1 MYKRRVIV
9 FLMFI
14 LLVFLGL
21 LGRLYDLQVIR
32 ADDSRRAFEEVQ
44 TQTIALP
51 AMRGAI
57 LDNHGNYLAKNV
69 PCFEF
74 CMDYRLMSEDDGWI
88 RKQKRAISRGLSKGK
103 LPGSASRDEAE
114 QMFQEMK
121 EKSWRLAAEACGSA
135 QKRDEM
141 ISGIVHRV
149 SELIS
154 SRRDRPIEADS
165 AHPLAA
171 ELDDATASVLRAKLD
186 GTIGVSVRP
195 AMRRQYPAGET
206 ACHIIGVMGAV
217 TAADRNRHNDA
228 SADALTQLRED
239 YRLDDVIG
247 QFGVEKLCEST
258 LRGVRGYRETAGAGK
273 PEVLVPAQDGKD
285 VRLSL
290 DIDLQE
296 ELTKKYR
303 QRYPGKNGCAVLLN
317 VRDGTILAMISIPT
331 FDLNKYR
338 QDYARLRADDFDF
351 PMIHRAI
358 TRVYAP
364 GSTAKPL
371 AALAA
376 LGAGDITAETVFTCA
391 GSVYP
396 GRDHPIKCTGTH
408 GPLDLLHAIG
418 KSCNV
423 YFYHVGERLEHDHP
437 GRMMQVYREFGFGES
452 LATGLAGE
460 AAGKLPE
467 RTDPAT
473 AGMLAF
479 GQGPIAVTPLH
490 VANAM
495 ATIARRGQFIS
506 PTVLLGDTEQV
517 RRKVNVP
524 DGFFDVVQRGMHGV
538 TQAGGTAQTAFRGA
552 DLGFEVCGKSGTA
565 QTPPQWQD
573 RVGDHRM
580 REDEILRKGNM
591 VWFSGFAPYGDPQI
605 AFAVLVEYVDWDEE
619 GGGAAVA
626 APFAIEALR
635 ACKEHGYI
643 K

>member
-9 FLMFI
+9 FLSFI
-14 LLVFLGL
+14 LLVFAGL
-21 LGRLYDLQVIR
+21 LGRLYDLQVIHGE
-32 ADDSRRAFEEVQ
+32 DSRKAFEEVQ
-44 TQTIALP
+44 TQLVTLP

-74 CMDYRLMSEDDGWI
+74 CMDYRLMSGDDGWI
-88 RKQKRAISRGLSKGK
+88 RKQQRAIARGLAKG
-103 LPGSASRDEAE
+103 GRANSANRDAAE
-114 QMFQEMK
+114 QIFQEMSD
-121 EKSWRLAAEACGSA
+121 KSWSLAADACGST
-135 QKRDEM
+135 QKRDE
-141 ISGIVHRV
+141 IV
-149 SELIS
+149 SEIVDRVEQLIAK
-154 SRRDRPIEADS
+154 RRDRPIEADS
-165 AHPLAA
+165 AHALVT
-171 ELDDATASVLRAKLD
+171 ELDDATASVLRSKLE
-186 GTIGVSVRP
+186 GTVGLSVRP

-206 ACHIIGVMGAV
+206 ACHIIGVVGPV
-217 TAADRNRHNDA
+217 TPLDRDRHNNA
-228 SADALTQLRED
+228 NADALTQLREE

-247 QFGVEKLCEST
+247 QFGVEKLCEPT
-258 LRGVRGYRETAGAGK
+258 LRGVRGYRQTAGTGK
-273 PEVLVPAQDGKD
+273 PDVVVPARDGRD

-290 DIDLQE
+290 DIDLQN

-303 QRYPGKNGCAVLLN
+303 QTYPGKNGCAVLLN
-317 VRDGTILAMISIPT
+317 VSDGTILAMISIPT

-338 QDYARLRADDFDF
+338 QDYAHLLADDFDF

-371 AALAA
+371 AALASLA
-376 LGAGDITAETVFTCA
+376 AGDITAETVFDCQ

-396 GRDHPIKCTGTH
+396 GRERPIKCTGTH
-408 GPLDLLHAIG
+408 GPLDLVHAIG

-423 YFYHVGERLEHDHP
+423 YFYHVGERLEHNHP

-460 AAGKLPE
+460 AAGKLPD
-467 RTDPAT
+467 RTDPST

-490 VANAM
+490 VASAM

-506 PTVLLGDTEQV
+506 PSVLLGDPDQV

-524 DGFFDVVQRGMHGV
+524 DWFYDVVQKGMHGV
-538 TQAGGTAQTAFRGA
+538 TQAGGTAQTAFHDA

-565 QTPPQWQD
+565 QTAPQWQD
-573 RVGDHRM
+573 RNGDHRM
-580 REDEILRKGNM
+580 QEDEILRKGNM
-591 VWFSGFAPYGDPQI
+591 VWFSGFAPYGNPKI
-605 AFAVLVEYVDWDEE
+605 AFAVIVEYVDWDTE

-635 ACKEHGYI
+635 ACKERGYI

>member
-9 FLMFI
+9 FLAFI

-21 LGRLYDLQVIR
+21 LGRLYDLQVIHGE
-32 ADDSRRAFEEVQ
+32 DSRKAFEEVQ
-44 TQTIALP
+44 SQLVALP

-74 CMDYRLMSEDDGWI
+74 CMDYRLMSGDPGWI
-88 RKQKRAISRGLSKGK
+88 MKQKRAIAKGLAKGK
-103 LPGSASRDEAE
+103 RSTSGNRDAAE
-114 QMFQEMK
+114 RMFQEMSDK
-121 EKSWRLAAEACGSA
+121 ARNLAAEACGSV
-135 QKRDEM
+135 QKRDEI
-141 ISGIVHRV
+141 ISGIVDRV
-149 SELIS
+149 EQLIS
-154 SRRDRPIEADS
+154 TRHDRPIEADS
-165 AHPLAA
+165 SHALVT
-171 ELDDATASVLRAKLD
+171 ELDDAAASVLRAKLD

-195 AMRRQYPAGET
+195 AMRRLYPAGET

-217 TAADRNRHNDA
+217 TVQDRDRHNDA
-228 SADALTQLRED
+228 TADALRRMREE

-258 LRGVRGYRETAGAGK
+258 LRGIRGYRQTAGTGK
-273 PEVLVPAQDGKD
+273 PEVLVPAQDGTD

-290 DIDLQE
+290 DIELQD

-303 QRYPGKNGCAVLLN
+303 QMYAGKNGCAVLLN

-338 QDYARLRADDFDF
+338 QDYAHLLADDFNF

-358 TRVYAP
+358 TRAYAP

-376 LGAGDITAETVFTCA
+376 LGTGDITAETVYTCEGA
-391 GSVYP
+391 VFP
-396 GRDHPIKCTGTH
+396 GREHPINCTGTH
-408 GPLDLLHAIG
+408 GPLDLVHALG

-423 YFYHVGERLEHDHP
+423 YFYRVGEKLEHNHP
-437 GRMMQVYREFGFGES
+437 GRMMQVYREFGYGEN

-460 AAGKLPE
+460 FAGKLPD
-467 RTDPAT
+467 RTDPGT

-490 VANAM
+490 VASAM
-495 ATIARRGQFIS
+495 GTIARRGLFIS
-506 PTVLLGDTEQV
+506 PTVIMGDSDQV
-517 RRKVNVP
+517 RRKVDIP
-524 DGFFDVVQRGMHGV
+524 ESLYAAVQRGMHGV
-538 TQAGGTAQTAFRGA
+538 TQAGGTAQTAFHDA

-573 RVGDHRM
+573 RNGDHRM
-580 REDEILRKGNM
+580 QEDEILRKGNM
-591 VWFSGFAPYGDPQI
+591 VWFSGFAPYNNPQI
-605 AFAVLVEYVDWDEE
+605 AFAVIVEYVDWDEE
-619 GGGAAVA
+619 GGGAKVA

-635 ACKEHGYI
+635 ACRERGYI